1 MGKQLT
7 IAVGR
12 STRGCRHRWRRIAA
26 TPDRRRSRSTQR
38 DGDAARASDETTRAM
53 TTRAIGARRTA
64 TPPRATTTG
73 ATTTTVRNH
82 RRARARGRSTT
93 TTTRARETFE
103 GEIID
108 GEYSDAVTTEEEATA
123 RAGGSAARA
132 SGLASGLARL
142 DALSEAM
149 GAVYATTGDVV
160 DVGGSGDE
168 DARDDDAS
176 AVSLGVIDV
185 GAGGE
190 MARQRDVETVQLIKC
205 KFQMRRQMAFGEE
218 LRLVGSHAS
227 MGAWDMTKSLTL
239 TWGEGDVWTSD
250 DVELPVDGVF
260 IYKYAVVPAGQPEI
274 VTEWQQGNNQVLTL
288 TPDDLP
294 RLWVTDN
301 WSGNPDMASVFR
313 EGGEASSK
321 ESRLINRVK
330 AADERVKVAEI
341 ENKALKGDLQQMTMQ
356 VNALREEARL
366 GANVRIALKEQLR
379 AEQRRSNV
387 LGSQVDAWKTKFQQ
401 LTDGT
406 PSKSAAEAPPDA
418 AQKSA
423 NKGKTR

>member
-1 MGKQLT
+1 MTTESATKG
-7 IAVGR
+7 
-12 STRGCRHRWRRIAA
+12 TRGR
-26 TPDRRRSRSTQR
+26 
-38 DGDAARASDETTRAM
+38 GARA
-53 TTRAIGARRTA
+53 
-64 TPPRATTTG
+64 
-73 ATTTTVRNH
+73 
-82 RRARARGRSTT
+82 
-93 TTTRARETFE
+93 
-103 GEIID
+103 D
-108 GEYSDAVTTEEEATA
+108 GLT
-123 RAGGSAARA
+123 
-132 SGLASGLARL
+132 SGLARL
-142 DALSEAM
+142 DALGEAM
-149 GAVYATTGDVV
+149 GAVYATTADVV
-160 DVGGSGDE
+160 DVDGGNRE
-168 DARDDDAS
+168 DARDFDGS
-176 AVSLGVIDV
+176 AVSLRVIDV
-185 GAGGE
+185 GERAPGADGA
-190 MARQRDVETVQLIKC
+190 MARPRDVETVQLIKC
-205 KFQMRRQMAFGEE
+205 KFQMRRRMAFGEE
-218 LRLVGSHAS
+218 LRLIGSHAS

-260 IYKYAVVPAGQPEI
+260 IYKYAVVPAGQPET